1 MAIVQ
6 NLGNRSQPI
15 DVPYTTP
22 NRSTTT
28 AVAPLYCGEIIYD
41 TTLKECFVGLS
52 INPIM
57 WSKISYGIPISQ
69 LG

>member
-22 NRSTTT
+22 NRQTTT
-28 AVAPLYCGEIIYD
+28 AAIPLYCGEIIYD

-52 INPIM
+52 ITAAV

-69 LG
+69 VG